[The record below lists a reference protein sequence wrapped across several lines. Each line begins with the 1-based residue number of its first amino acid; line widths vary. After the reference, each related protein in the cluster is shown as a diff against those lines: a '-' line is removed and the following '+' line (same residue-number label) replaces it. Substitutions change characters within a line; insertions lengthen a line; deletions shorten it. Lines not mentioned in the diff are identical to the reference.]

1 MFEFEG
7 LEDMVEGTVAA
18 VDLDRG
24 AGLLHLGPHGPLV
37 PAACPQLAATP
48 PAAPRE
54 VLTRN
59 ICTEVWVELRKGHRS
74 PRKRR
79 KVRS

>member
-1 MFEFEG
+1 M
-7 LEDMVEGTVAA
+7 LEGTVAA

-59 ICTEVWVELRKGHRS
+59 ICTEGWVELRKGHRS